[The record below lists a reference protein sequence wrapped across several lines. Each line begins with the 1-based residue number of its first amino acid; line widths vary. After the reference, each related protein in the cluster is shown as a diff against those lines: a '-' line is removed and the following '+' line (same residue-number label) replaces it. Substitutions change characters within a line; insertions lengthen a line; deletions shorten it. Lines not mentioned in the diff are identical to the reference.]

1 MALHAAGLTRP
12 RPPGVPNVGHVSRI
26 VRQVGALQIDSVN
39 VLERAHLLS
48 LFTRLGSFDPRLLD
62 RAVAE
67 RRIFEYWARMASF
80 VPVEDFPLF
89 RPRMERRTEDVWG
102 KLREVETRAPGYV
115 EAIYQEVVERGP
127 LTVADLEDPGERKGP
142 WWGWA
147 EGKIVLEYL
156 FAAGRVSV
164 AFRRNFVRYYDIT
177 ERVIPARYLQGP
189 APSRDEA
196 HRELLLRAARALG
209 VGTAKDLSDQYWMRA
224 ADARPLLQDLVAEG
238 ELLEVEVEGWK
249 NPGFLHPEARTPA
262 VVDERRLLNPF
273 DPYMWNRD
281 RIERLHGFQ
290 YRIEIYVPKPKRTH
304 GYYVL
309 PFLLGD
315 DLQARVDLKSD
326 RATGRLLVLAA
337 YLEPDRDERVV
348 ASALLD
354 ELHELAGWLGLE
366 VVVGEPAGDLGP
378 ALRAASGETAV
389 SILD

>member
-12 RPPGVPNVGHVSRI
+12 RPSGVPNVGHVSRV
-26 VRQVGALQIDSVN
+26 VRQAGALQIDSVN
-39 VLERAHLLS
+39 VVQRAHLLS
-48 LFTRLGSFDPRLLD
+48 LFTRLGPFDPGLLD
-62 RAVAE
+62 RALTE

-80 VPVEDFPLF
+80 VPIEDFPLF
-89 RPRMERRTEDVWG
+89 RPRMERQTADVWG
-102 KLREVETRAPGYV
+102 KLREVESRAPGYV
-115 EAIYQEVVERGP
+115 EAVYQEVLERGP

-164 AFRRNFVRYYDIT
+164 AHRRNFVRYYDVT
-177 ERVIPARYLQGP
+177 ERVIPAQYRQGP

-196 HRELLLRAARALG
+196 HRELLLRAARQFG
-209 VGTAKDLSDQYWMRA
+209 VATAKDLIEHYWMRA
-224 ADARPLLQDLVAEG
+224 AEVRPLLQDLVAEG

-249 NPGFLHPEARTPA
+249 APAYLHPEARVPA
-262 VVDERRLLNPF
+262 GVDERRLLNPF

-281 RIERLHGFQ
+281 RVERLHGFQ

-315 DLQARVDLKSD
+315 DLQARVDLKAD

-337 YLEPDRDERVV
+337 YLEPDRDERAV
-348 ASALLD
+348 ASALLG
-354 ELHELAGWLGLE
+354 ELRELARWLDLE
-366 VVVGEPAGDLGP
+366 VAVGSPAGDLGP
-378 ALRAASGETAV
+378 ALRAAGGEKAV
-389 SILD
+389 SIRD